1 VAGET
6 LTQVKPLRADAQR
19 NYDKIVQIAC
29 EAFTENGVH
38 TSLDDIAKRAGVG
51 AGTLYRHF
59 PNRDCLLAAALVE
72 SRQGLDQKAEELLA
86 RDDAG
91 EALNEWLIE
100 LARHLSSYDGLPDS
114 VAEAVNDASS
124 PLIAPCSM
132 MKDATA
138 QLLVRAKDA
147 GAVRADVRSDD
158 LFVLASSLA
167 WAANKSGYSRDD
179 LRRVLNVFIA
189 GLR

>member
-1 VAGET
+1 MAGET
-6 LTQVKPLRADAQR
+6 VAPVRPMRVDAQR
-19 NYDKIVQIAC
+19 NYDRIVAVAC
-29 EAFTENGVH
+29 EAFSEHGVH

-72 SRQGLDQKAEELLA
+72 SRQALDETAEELLA

-91 EALNEWLIE
+91 AALDDWLIE

-114 VAEAVNDASS
+114 VAEAVNDSTS
-124 PLIAPCSM
+124 PLTAPCSM
-132 MKDATA
+132 MKSATA
-138 QLLVRAKDA
+138 RLLDRAQAA
-147 GAVRADVRSDD
+147 GAVRVDVLPDD
-158 LFVLASSLA
+158 LFVFASSLA
-167 WAANKSGYSRDD
+167 WAANKSGYTRDD
-179 LRRVLNVFIA
+179 LRRVLGLFTA

>member
-86 RDDAG
+86 RADAG

>member
-1 VAGET
+1 VAGDT
-6 LTQVKPLRADAQR
+6 ITQVKPLRADAQR

-29 EAFTENGVH
+29 EAFSEHGVQ
-38 TSLDDIAKRAGVG
+38 TSLDDIAKKAGVG

-91 EALNEWLIE
+91 EALNDWLIE

-114 VAEAVNDASS
+114 VAEAVNDRSS
-124 PLIAPCSM
+124 PLTAPCGM
-132 MKDATA
+132 MKDSTA
-138 QLLVRAKDA
+138 MLLARAQKA
-147 GAVRADVRSDD
+147 GAVRDDVKSDD
-158 LFVLASSLA
+158 LFVFASSLA

-179 LRRVLNVFIA
+179 LRRVLNLFIA
-189 GLR
+189 GLH

>member
-1 VAGET
+1 MAGET

>member
-1 VAGET
+1 MAGET

-86 RDDAG
+86 RADAG

>member
-1 VAGET
+1 MAGET
-6 LTQVKPLRADAQR
+6 LTLVKPLRADAQR
-19 NYDKIVQIAC
+19 NYDRIVQIAC
-29 EAFTENGVH
+29 EAFSENGVQ

-72 SRQGLDQKAEELLA
+72 SRQGLDQSAAELLA

-91 EALNEWLIE
+91 EALNDWLIE

-114 VAEAVNDASS
+114 VAEAVNDTTS
-124 PLIAPCSM
+124 PLTAPCSM

-138 QLLVRAKDA
+138 KLLERAQA
-147 GAVRADVRSDD
+147 EGAVRSDVKADD
-158 LFVLASSLA
+158 LFVFASSLA

-179 LRRVLNVFIA
+179 LRRVLDLFVA

>member
-1 VAGET
+1 MAGET

-19 NYDKIVQIAC
+19 NYDRIVEIAC
-29 EAFTENGVH
+29 EAFSENGVH

-59 PNRDCLLAAALVE
+59 PSRDCLLAAALVE
-72 SRQGLDQKAEELLA
+72 SRQGLDQSAEELLA

-91 EALNEWLIE
+91 EALNDWLIE

-114 VAEAVNDASS
+114 VAEAVNDSSS
-124 PLIAPCSM
+124 PLTAPCSM

-138 QLLVRAKDA
+138 RLLARAQA
-147 GAVRADVRSDD
+147 QGAVRSDVNSDD
-158 LFVLASSLA
+158 LFVFASSLA

-179 LRRVLNVFIA
+179 LRRVLNLFIA

>member
-1 VAGET
+1 MAGET
-6 LTQVKPLRADAQR
+6 LTQVRPLRADAQR
-19 NYDKIVQIAC
+19 NYDRIVQIAC
-29 EAFTENGVH
+29 EAFSENGVH

-86 RDDAG
+86 GEDAG

-114 VAEAVNDASS
+114 VAEAVNDVNS

-158 LFVLASSLA
+158 LFVFASSLA

>member
-1 VAGET
+1 MAGET
-6 LTQVKPLRADAQR
+6 LTQVRPLRADAQR
-19 NYDKIVQIAC
+19 NYDKIVRIAC

-114 VAEAVNDASS
+114 VAEAVNDANS

-138 QLLVRAKDA
+138 QLLVHAKDA

-158 LFVLASSLA
+158 LFVFASSLA

>member
-1 VAGET
+1 MAGET
-6 LTQVKPLRADAQR
+6 LIQARPLRADAQR
-19 NYDKIVQIAC
+19 NYDKIVQVAC

-72 SRQGLDQKAEELLA
+72 SRQGLDQRAEELLA

-91 EALNEWLIE
+91 EALDDWLIE

-114 VAEAVNDASS
+114 VAEAVNDQSS
-124 PLIAPCSM
+124 PLTAPCGM

-138 QLLVRAKDA
+138 ALLSRAQDA
-147 GAVRADVRSDD
+147 GAVRADVESDD
-158 LFVLASSLA
+158 LFVFASSLA
-167 WAANKSGYSRDD
+167 WAANKSGYTRDD
-179 LRRVLNVFIA
+179 LRRVLNLFVA

>member
-1 VAGET
+1 MAGET

-147 GAVRADVRSDD
+147 GAVRADVRPDD

>member
-1 VAGET
+1 MAGET
-6 LTQVKPLRADAQR
+6 LIQARSLRADAQR
-19 NYDKIVQIAC
+19 NYDKIVQVAC

-72 SRQGLDQKAEELLA
+72 SRQGLDQRAEELLT
-86 RDDAG
+86 REDAG
-91 EALNEWLIE
+91 EALDEWLID

-114 VAEAVNDASS
+114 VAEAVNDQSS
-124 PLIAPCSM
+124 PLTAPCGM

-138 QLLVRAKDA
+138 ALLSRAQDA
-147 GAVRADVRSDD
+147 GAVRADVKSDD
-158 LFVLASSLA
+158 LFVFASSLA
-167 WAANKSGYSRDD
+167 WAANKSGYTRDD
-179 LRRVLNVFIA
+179 LRRVLNLFVA

>member
-6 LTQVKPLRADAQR
+6 LTQAKPLRADAQR
-19 NYDKIVQIAC
+19 NYDKIVQVAC

-72 SRQGLDQKAEELLA
+72 SRQGLDQRADELLG

-114 VAEAVNDASS
+114 VAEAVNDQTS
-124 PLIAPCSM
+124 PLTAPCGM

-138 QLLVRAKDA
+138 ALLSRAQDA
-147 GAVRADVRSDD
+147 GAVRADVKSDD
-158 LFVLASSLA
+158 LFVFASSLA
-167 WAANKSGYSRDD
+167 WAANKSGYTRDD
-179 LRRVLNVFIA
+179 LRRVLNLFVA